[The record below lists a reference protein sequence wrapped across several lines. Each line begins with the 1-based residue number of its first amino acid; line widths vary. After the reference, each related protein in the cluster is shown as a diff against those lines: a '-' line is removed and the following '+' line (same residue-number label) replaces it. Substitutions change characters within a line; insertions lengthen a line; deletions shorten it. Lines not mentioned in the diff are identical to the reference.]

1 MNLYRDKIS
10 LKTTSRLQIIDITSR
25 ISQIIKKSGF
35 KNGFSILHVP
45 HTTATIAVN
54 EGDPDLWED
63 ILEVLTRLVPTD
75 AKYRHNLKY
84 GGTPSEQNA
93 HAHILN
99 CLLNPSITIPFID
112 GRLVL
117 GTWQSIL
124 FIELDG
130 PRVRKVDI
138 MVYGV

>member
-1 MNLYRDKIS
+1 MNLHKAKIR
-10 LKTTSRLQIIDITSR
+10 LKTTSKLQIIDITSR
-25 ISQIIKKSGF
+25 ISQIIGESGF
-35 KNGFSILHVP
+35 KNGFTILFVP

-54 EGDPDLWED
+54 EADPDLWND
-63 ILEVLTRLVPTD
+63 ILEALTRLVPIN

-84 GGTPSEQNA
+84 GSVPTEQNA

-99 CLLNPSITIPFID
+99 CLLNPSINIPFYD

-130 PRVRKVDI
+130 PRNRRVDVI
-138 MVYGV
+138 VYGV